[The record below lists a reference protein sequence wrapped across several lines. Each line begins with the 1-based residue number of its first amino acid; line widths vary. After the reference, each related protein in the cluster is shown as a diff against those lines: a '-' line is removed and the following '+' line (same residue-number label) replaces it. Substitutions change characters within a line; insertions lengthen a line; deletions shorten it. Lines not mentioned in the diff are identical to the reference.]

1 MGGLVMTKYYNTYNL
16 PEVTVTAIN
25 PNRLNNNM
33 HQFIQGV
40 NSMHNN
46 MMRKYNLSDNDWVNI
61 SKQAVNLTGVETKN
75 GTSLRYWIKEHIPDS
90 GLKLMQK
97 LTRGKVSPIS
107 RGLTQIKIYHQQKEL
122 NSQYRKY
129 GINENSLKSNPAL
142 QGKATV
148 LKLLYNRQTMKPSYT
163 WKDGSPMSQTDA
175 NSIYWNRGKLTS
187 GKNDRNDPSNNGVQY
202 IKKYNDRSIIR

>member
-1 MGGLVMTKYYNTYNL
+1 MTKYYNTYNL

-40 NSMHNN
+40 NSMRNN
-46 MMRKYNLSDNDWVNI
+46 MMRKYNLSDNDWANI

-90 GLKLMQK
+90 GLKLVQK

-107 RGLTQIKIYHQQKEL
+107 RGLTQIKIYPQQKEL

-129 GINENSLKSNPAL
+129 GINEDSLKSNPAL

-163 WKDGSPMSQTDA
+163 WKDGSPMSQTEA
-175 NSIYWNRGKLTS
+175 NNRYWKRGKRTS
-187 GKNDRNDPSNNGVQY
+187 GKNDKNDSSKSGVKY
-202 IKKYNDRSIIR
+202 IKSYNDRSIIR

>member
-1 MGGLVMTKYYNTYNL
+1 MTKYYNIQSL

-33 HQFIQGV
+33 HQFIHGV
-40 NSMHNN
+40 NSMRNN
-46 MMRKYNLSDNDWVNI
+46 MMQKYNLSDNDWANI

-75 GTSLRYWIKEHIPDS
+75 GSSLRYWIKEHIPDS
-90 GLKLMQK
+90 GLKLVQK

-107 RGLTQIKIYHQQKEL
+107 RGLTQIKVYPQQKEL
-122 NSQYRKY
+122 NSQYHKY
-129 GINENSLKSNPAL
+129 GINEDSLKNNPTL

-163 WKDGSPMSQTDA
+163 WTDGSPMSQTDA
-175 NSIYWNRGKLTS
+175 NNIYWNRGKLTS
-187 GKNDRNDPSNNGVQY
+187 GKNDKNDSSNSGVQY
-202 IKKYNDRSIIR
+202 IKKYNNRSIIR

>member
-1 MGGLVMTKYYNTYNL
+1 MEHWIMTK
-16 PEVTVTAIN
+16 VK
-25 PNRLNNNM
+25 NNM
-33 HQFIQGV
+33 HQFIHGV
-40 NSMHNN
+40 NSMRNN
-46 MMRKYNLSDNDWVNI
+46 MMQKYNLSDNDWANI

-75 GTSLRYWIKEHIPDS
+75 GSSLRYWIKEHIPDS
-90 GLKLMQK
+90 GLKLVQK

-107 RGLTQIKIYHQQKEL
+107 RGLTQIKIYPQQKEL

-129 GINENSLKSNPAL
+129 GINEDSLKSNPAL

-175 NSIYWNRGKLTS
+175 NNIYRNRGKLTS
-187 GKNDRNDPSNNGVQY
+187 DKNDKNDASNSGVQY
-202 IKKYNDRSIIR
+202 IKSYNNRSIIR

>member
-1 MGGLVMTKYYNTYNL
+1 MTKYYNTYNL

-40 NSMHNN
+40 NSMRNN
-46 MMRKYNLSDNDWVNI
+46 MMRKYNLSDNDWANI

-75 GTSLRYWIKEHIPDS
+75 GSSLRYWIKEHIPDS
-90 GLKLMQK
+90 GLKLVQK

-107 RGLTQIKIYHQQKEL
+107 RGLTQIKIYPQQKEL

-129 GINENSLKSNPAL
+129 GINEDSLKSNPAL

-175 NSIYWNRGKLTS
+175 NNIYRNRGKLTS
-187 GKNDRNDPSNNGVQY
+187 DKNDKNDASNSGVQY
-202 IKKYNDRSIIR
+202 IKSYNNRSIIR

>member
-1 MGGLVMTKYYNTYNL
+1 MTKYYNTYNL

-25 PNRLNNNM
+25 PNRLNNSM

-40 NSMHNN
+40 NSMRNN
-46 MMRKYNLSDNDWVNI
+46 MMRKYNLSDNDWANI

-97 LTRGKVSPIS
+97 LIRGKVSPIS
-107 RGLTQIKIYHQQKEL
+107 RGLTQIKIYPQQKEL
-122 NSQYRKY
+122 NSQYHKY
-129 GINENSLKSNPAL
+129 GIKNNPTL

-175 NSIYWNRGKLTS
+175 NNIYWNRGKLTS
-187 GKNDRNDPSNNGVQY
+187 GKNDKNDSSNSGVKY
-202 IKKYNDRSIIR
+202 IKSYNDRSIIR